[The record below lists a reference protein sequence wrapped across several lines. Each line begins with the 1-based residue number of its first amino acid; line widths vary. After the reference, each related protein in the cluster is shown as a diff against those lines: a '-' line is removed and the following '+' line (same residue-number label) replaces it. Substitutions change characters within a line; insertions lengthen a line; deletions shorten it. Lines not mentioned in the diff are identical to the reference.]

1 MGDLSYVGE
10 TGNGCRI
17 YRETSGRY
25 VVSHTEHPR
34 GNTHA
39 ATLASAYATCQA
51 MEMDLMQTPLQ
62 ASHP

>member
-1 MGDLSYVGE
+1 
-10 TGNGCRI
+10 
-17 YRETSGRY
+17 

-62 ASHP
+62 AAHP